1 MKIIAQWKLWA
12 IWGFCS
18 LICYYSLDLGWTF
31 SFGIG
36 LGIALLTQFINER
49 SVNKSYEALI
59 EDNYLVAKE
68 HGYKVVSIG
77 RDLGVRTYQLEKEL
91 ALDAE
96 DTVSISMYIKRA
108 IISVHYTPVSTSDMT
123 KDTVHLSS
131 SENYA
136 LDANDITAVEEHAVG
151 DRVAKPSLKY

>member
-59 EDNYLVAKE
+59 EDNYLE
-68 HGYKVVSIG
+68 
-77 RDLGVRTYQLEKEL
+77 
-91 ALDAE
+91 
-96 DTVSISMYIKRA
+96 
-108 IISVHYTPVSTSDMT
+108 
-123 KDTVHLSS
+123 
-131 SENYA
+131 
-136 LDANDITAVEEHAVG
+136 
-151 DRVAKPSLKY
+151 